1 MPKGARRAAVPVR
14 YQRVS
19 VRHGALPF
27 RHGFSALATG
37 RILLVHESAGT
48 RALLV
53 DLLSREGLDVE
64 TVDSTY
70 DCIDRFVDAPADVV
84 VVGLGGVEEAELD
97 LIPALKREER
107 PPRVLVS
114 FPGPR
119 REMAVRALAKGA
131 DGYVLE
137 PFYRDEVVGVV
148 RGHLPRDAG
157 PYYALSHLAR
167 EVAHAVNNPLQVLAL
182 MLMKEKVTKQEL
194 LKAIPE
200 QTARIEAVVRHL
212 REFGAVP
219 GSKPAPHDVRAL
231 AETAGIGLE
240 EGDAVSA
247 LVDPATFTS
256 ALQALSEA
264 VLARAKEEGGL
275 RGQLRA
281 TGKAVT
287 LRIAVPPE
295 AFAGED
301 VAALLDSVF
310 VVSEARDVLPG
321 LARARALLE
330 SQGATLIHERGALVV
345 TLAAPP
351 VPSPA

>member
-1 MPKGARRAAVPVR
+1 V
-14 YQRVS
+14 
-19 VRHGALPF
+19 
-27 RHGFSALATG
+27 ATG

-48 RALLV
+48 RALLA
-53 DLLSREGLDVE
+53 DLLSREGLDVDA
-64 TVDSTY
+64 VDTTY

-84 VVGLGGVEEAELD
+84 VVGLGGIDEAELD

-107 PPRVLVS
+107 APRVLVS
-114 FPGPR
+114 FPGSR

-131 DGYVLE
+131 DGYMLE
-137 PFYRDEVVGVV
+137 PFYRDEVLGLV
-148 RGHLPRDAG
+148 RAQLAREAG

-182 MLMKEKVTKQEL
+182 LLMKEKVTKQEL

-219 GSKPAPHDVRAL
+219 ASKPAPHDLRPLVEA
-231 AETAGIGLE
+231 AGIAIE
-240 EGDAVSA
+240 EEDAVTA

-256 ALQALSEA
+256 ALEAVREA

-275 RGQLRA
+275 RGQLRMM
-281 TGKAVT
+281 GKAVT

-330 SQGATLIHERGALVV
+330 SQGATLTHERGALVA
-345 TLAAPP
+345 TLTAPA

>member
-1 MPKGARRAAVPVR
+1 M
-14 YQRVS
+14 
-19 VRHGALPF
+19 
-27 RHGFSALATG
+27 ATG

-48 RALLV
+48 RALLA
-53 DLLSREGLDVE
+53 DLLSREGLDIE
-64 TVDSTY
+64 AVDSTY

-84 VVGLGGVEEAELD
+84 VLGLGGVDEAELD

-107 PPRVLVS
+107 PPRVLVT

-119 REMAVRALAKGA
+119 REMAVRALSKGA

-137 PFYRDEVVGVV
+137 PFYRDEVLGLV
-148 RGHLPRDAG
+148 RAQLARGAG

-167 EVAHAVNNPLQVLAL
+167 EVAHAVNNPLQVVAL
-182 MLMKEKVTKQEL
+182 LLMKEKVTKQEL

-212 REFGAVP
+212 REFGAV
-219 GSKPAPHDVRAL
+219 SASSTAPHDLRPIVEA
-231 AETAGIGLE
+231 AGIEIE
-240 EGDAVSA
+240 EGDPVTA
-247 LVDPATFTS
+247 LVDPATFAA
-256 ALQALSEA
+256 ALQALREA
-264 VLARAKEEGGL
+264 VLARTNEGGL

-281 TGKAVT
+281 LGRAVT
-287 LRIAVPPE
+287 LRIGVPPE

-301 VAALLDSVF
+301 VTALLDSVF
-310 VVSEARDVLPG
+310 VVSESRDVLPG

-330 SQGATLIHERGALVV
+330 SQGATLTRERGALVA
-345 TLAAPP
+345 TLAAPT